1 MSNLCEQYKKAVAM
15 IARNTAAKFL
25 LQKQEIDDLKQDG
38 FIELLRLQKLVDFT
52 KSKKEIDAYVFT
64 TLRGI
69 MHNKAEAQ
77 AHREIE
83 LEHTNKLDDIEC
95 IKVTVRD
102 KTDVY
107 LDLER
112 LNEARQALTTE
123 QNSLIDEYLE
133 GDAKIIGGNANQ
145 MHRHRTERAILALR
159 NKLLGG
165 RVSIRVALEAL
176 REYPLPSAVMRTG
189 WHEACLRG
197 LCKRWNITPKTRK
210 LTRGNKNE
218 TTN

>member
-1 MSNLCEQYKKAVAM
+1 MNLIEQYKKAVAM
-15 IARNTAAKFL
+15 IARNTAEKFL

-95 IKVTVRD
+95 IKVTVKD

-123 QNSLIDEYLE
+123 QNSLIDEYLN
-133 GDAKIIGGNANQ
+133 GDATIVGGNVNQ
-145 MHRHRTERAILALR
+145 THRHRTERAILALR
-159 NKLLGG
+159 NHLLGG
-165 RVSIRVALEAL
+165 RVSIRIALQAL
-176 REYPLPSAVMRTG
+176 KEYPLTTCVFKTG

-197 LCKRWNITPKTRK
+197 LCKRWNITPKTRNYK
-210 LTRGNKNE
+210 GNRNE
-218 TTN
+218 ATN